1 MLYRRFF
8 CVKNLHLDNTI
19 PMNLSQ
25 QILQIFHQ
33 STAKYLSQKQIF
45 ALVNARTVYERNV
58 ATTALN
64 QLVSE
69 GDLSYDKRNNRYCLQ
84 PKEQLIEGQVDGNA
98 RGFAFLVVD
107 GQESDYFIAPSKLNG
122 ALHKDTVLARLV
134 PNTKDEVEVV
144 KVVLRGV
151 TQVVGT
157 YDKHNGGRF
166 VVADDNKYF
175 KDVYIPPKKD
185 LNAKDGQKVVAK
197 ITSYPTG
204 NLNPEGEIVQI
215 LGYAGEH
222 VADMLSVA
230 HAFGIR
236 TEFDEKTLKWASKV
250 ATTSQDDY
258 QHRADYRNQY
268 TITIDGA
275 DAKDLDD
282 AITCSQNADGTYN
295 LAVHIADVSHYVRA
309 GGDVDKEAF
318 LRGTSVYLPEMVF
331 PMLPPILSNGVC
343 SLFEGEDR
351 LAITCQMTV
360 NNKGNVVD
368 FNVVKSV
375 INSNKRTTYN
385 QVQDILDGLQ
395 GCDSDLAATLQCCKA
410 LAQILIDKRQKR
422 GNINFVSKEVSFVMK
437 DGKVV
442 DVVPRKTLF
451 AHQII
456 EEFMILANE
465 TVAEYASSCGVPF
478 VYRIHDKPDG
488 EKVAVLL
495 ALLKGLG
502 ITVKETQDLHATSL
516 AKALSQ
522 VQDTPYFNL
531 INDVMLRTMQK
542 AKYSET
548 NSGHF
553 GLASNCYCHFTS
565 PIRRYADLVVH
576 RVLTTLIQ
584 GKMTEKALDAYE
596 EMCQVASA
604 QASKTERVA
613 DETERKAD
621 DVKKCQYALTLMDK
635 PLAGIV
641 SGVTENGI
649 FVQLDNTVEGFVSAR
664 TLTSGATQFI
674 KEKFTL
680 VCPHRRYSLG
690 DKVTVQ
696 IYSVNQSACKIDMMV
711 IDG

>member
-1 MLYRRFF
+1 
-8 CVKNLHLDNTI
+8 
-19 PMNLSQ
+19 MNLSQ
-25 QILQIFHQ
+25 QILTIFTN
-33 STAKYLSQKQIF
+33 STAKYLSQKQVF
-45 ALVNARTVYERNV
+45 ALTNARSVYERNQV
-58 ATTALN
+58 TSALN

-69 GDLSYDKRNNRYCLQ
+69 GDLAYDKRNVRYYLQ
-84 PKEQLIEGQVDGNA
+84 PKEQLIKGQVDGNA

-107 GQESDYFIAPSKLNG
+107 GADSDYFIAPSRLNG
-122 ALHKDTVLARLV
+122 ALHKDMVLARLV

-144 KVVLRGV
+144 KIVSRGV

-215 LGYAGEH
+215 LGYAGQH
-222 VADMLSVA
+222 VADMMSVA
-230 HAFGIR
+230 YAFGIR

-250 ATTSQDDY
+250 ATI
-258 QHRADYRNQY
+258 ADSDLIGRTDFRNQF
-268 TITIDGA
+268 TITIDGQ

-282 AITCSQNADGTYN
+282 AITCTQNPDGTYN
-295 LAVHIADVSHYVRA
+295 LFVHIADVSHYVKS

-360 NNKGNVVD
+360 NGKGNVVD

-375 INSNKRTTYN
+375 INSNRRTTYN
-385 QVQDILDGLQ
+385 QVQAILDGAES
-395 GCDSDLAATLQCCKA
+395 CDSNLATTLQACKA
-410 LAQILIDKRQKR
+410 LAQILIDKRQRR
-422 GNINFVSKEVSFVMK
+422 GNINFQSKEVSFVMK

-442 DVVPRKTLF
+442 DVVPRTTLF

-478 VYRIHDKPDG
+478 VYRVHDKPDG

-516 AKALSQ
+516 AKALNEAK
-522 VQDTPYFNL
+522 DTPYFNL

-542 AKYSET
+542 AKYSESNT
-548 NSGHF
+548 GHF

-584 GKMTEKALDAYE
+584 GKMTQKALDAYE
-596 EMCQVASA
+596 EMCQVAST
-604 QASKTERVA
+604 QASKTEKVA
-613 DETERKAD
+613 DEAERKAD
-621 DVKKCQYALTLMDK
+621 DVKKCQYALTLMDQ
-635 PLAGIV
+635 PLDGIV

-649 FVQLDNTVEGFVSAR
+649 FVQLANTVEGFVSAR

-680 VCPHRRYSLG
+680 VCPHRKFSLG
-690 DKVTVQ
+690 DKVVVK
-696 IYSVNQSACKIDMMV
+696 IYSVNQSACKIDMIA
-711 IDG
+711 IDS